1 VGQKGL
7 IFEFIHMSHLRA
19 WLHRFRLCNKFSM
32 VAFVG
37 VTLTATAHS
46 IDSPLQAGPTAIILM
61 GEIHDNSHGHTL
73 RLHHVMAL
81 ISQGHR
87 PVVAMEQID
96 RENQA
101 VLDNALVRCEDV
113 NCVLDAAA
121 TAGWEWRFYKP
132 FVQLALDKK
141 ITLIAANLSNADV
154 RKVMS
159 NGFKAVFSPE
169 TINSYN
175 LNQIQPQLLN
185 AQNKAIQE
193 GHCNMLPAQAIGPMV
208 QGQIARDVWM
218 ASVVNGVTNQMVVLI
233 AGNGHVRK
241 DAGVYQWLSPDK
253 QGLTQVHGVVERADT
268 NDANWFDHVVTV
280 PEVER
285 EDPCRV
291 FTQKPGK
298 K

>member
-1 VGQKGL
+1 MLAAIGL
-7 IFEFIHMSHLRA
+7 SFTS
-19 WLHRFRLCNKFSM
+19 
-32 VAFVG
+32 
-37 VTLTATAHS
+37 TAQS
-46 IDSPLQAGPTAIILM
+46 LDSPPRPGSAKIFLL
-61 GEIHDNSHGHTL
+61 GEIHDNAHGHRL
-73 RLHHVMAL
+73 RLERVMQWVG
-81 ISQGHR
+81 QGHQ
-87 PVVAMEQID
+87 PVVLMEQFD

-101 VLDNALVRCEDV
+101 VLDLALSRCQDV
-113 NCVLDAAA
+113 DCVLAKAA
-121 TAGWEWRFYKP
+121 TPGWEWHFYKP

-141 ITLIAANLSNADV
+141 VKLLAANLSHVDV
-154 RKVMS
+154 RKVMKD
-159 NGFKAVFSPE
+159 GFSAVFSPQAID
-169 TINSYN
+169 TYK
-175 LNQIQPQLLN
+175 LHQIPLPLLS